1 MPASGSTG
9 LSGVA
14 ESPETAAGR
23 RGQTADP
30 GVGPE
35 TSGKAGAGPLG
46 KAASAG
52 TEATAAEAAV
62 TAVTS
67 APAAAVT
74 MVTEVTS
81 AVPGPKG
88 LVAGP
93 SGAAGSGTTPED
105 KRPVCLEQFMETIHL
120 VIMNE
125 SLGKAASAGTEATAT
140 VAAVT
145 LVTAVTSAPEAAVT
159 TVMAVTSAVPGPKG
173 PVARPSGVVASG
185 TTPEDNRPVKIL
197 LNLRRQFTAYKGN
210 AFKYCMTVKRIKF
223 KFKLIR
229 IKAWT
234 LGSWLIERLSSLQ
247 ACRTSRS
254 CGRFR
259 QVDYSVFRKI
269 ASWNWEA
276 ITVKVSRCS
285 GCPTLRWIHRRCRNR
300 CDSVGRRRGR
310 WTQRQG
316 RWTHWQGQWTHRRC
330 QGSVDHSSWSR
341 NLTRSWTRSIVRFGS
356 LETIRLVIM
365 NSFKTRTIWLRF
377 LEQSVRVV
385 VDEDVRVAVDNNVVG
400 GEMVDDE
407 RSGFPETICWL
418 TNSFK
423 TRTFWFWIW
432 FRTFWLRFKSF
443 KTRTFWFWIW
453 FRTFWLRLNRGE
465 VVVDNNVVGGEMV
478 DDERSGSPETTCW
491 LMNSFKTR
499 TWFGS
504 WFGFWIWLRLKSF
517 KTRTFWFW
525 SFRTFWLR
533 LNRGEVVVADNV
545 NAVIVVDDD
554 QSGLPETIRLCEN
567 GPLASYGSNYCIQ
580 RKYNIE

>member
-1 MPASGSTG
+1 M
-9 LSGVA
+9 
-14 ESPETAAGR
+14 
-23 RGQTADP
+23 
-30 GVGPE
+30 
-35 TSGKAGAGPLG
+35 
-46 KAASAG
+46 
-52 TEATAAEAAV
+52 
-62 TAVTS
+62 
-67 APAAAVT
+67 
-74 MVTEVTS
+74 
-81 AVPGPKG
+81 
-88 LVAGP
+88 
-93 SGAAGSGTTPED
+93 
-105 KRPVCLEQFMETIHL
+105 
-120 VIMNE
+120 IMNE
-125 SLGKAASAGTEATAT
+125 SLGKAASAGTEATAA

-145 LVTAVTSAPEAAVT
+145 LVTAVTSAPAAAVT
-159 TVMAVTSAVPGPKG
+159 TVTAVTSAVPGPKG
-173 PVARPSGVVASG
+173 LVARPSGVVASG
-185 TTPEDNRPVKIL
+185 TTPEDNKPVKIL

-210 AFKYCMTVKRIKF
+210 ALKYCMTVKRIKF

-234 LGSWLIERLSSLQ
+234 FGSWLIERLNSLQ

-276 ITVKVSRCS
+276 ITVKVNRCS
-285 GCPTLRWIHRRCRNR
+285 GCPTLRWTHRRCRNR

-385 VDEDVRVAVDNNVVG
+385 VDEDVRVAVDNNVRGRV
-400 GEMVDDE
+400 EVDE
-407 RSGFPETICWL
+407 EQSGFPETIRWVM
-418 TNSFK
+418 NSFR
-423 TRTFWFWIW
+423 TRTN
-432 FRTFWLRFKSF
+432 WLRSV
-443 KTRTFWFWIW
+443 RVVVD
-453 FRTFWLRLNRGE
+453 E
-465 VVVDNNVVGGEMV
+465 DVCVVVDNNVCGRVEV
-478 DDERSGSPETTCW
+478 DDEQSGFPETIRW
-491 LMNSFKTR
+491 VMNSFRTRTNWLRSVRVVVDEDVCVVVDNNVCGRVEVDDEQSGFPETIRLVMNSTKTR
-499 TWFGS
+499 T
-504 WFGFWIWLRLKSF
+504 I
-517 KTRTFWFW
+517 
-525 SFRTFWLR
+525 WLR